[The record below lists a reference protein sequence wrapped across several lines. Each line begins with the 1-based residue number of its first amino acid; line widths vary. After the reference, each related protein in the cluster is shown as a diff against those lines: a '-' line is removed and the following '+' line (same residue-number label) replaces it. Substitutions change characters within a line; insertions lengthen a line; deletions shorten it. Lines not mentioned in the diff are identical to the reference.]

1 MAHNLSDEKLMEF
14 RVAFEFFDKDSDG
27 QINTN
32 ELNVIMKSLG
42 QSVNE
47 KQLEEIINEIDADGS
62 GSMDFNEFIFLII
75 KKMKDLDLEEE
86 MKEAF
91 RVFDKD
97 GNKVLTA
104 HEMRQIFMDMKG
116 IPENEIEMMIKEA
129 DLDGDGQ
136 IDYEEFLR
144 MMSSK

>member
-1 MAHNLSDEKLMEF
+1 
-14 RVAFEFFDKDSDG
+14 
-27 QINTN
+27 
-32 ELNVIMKSLG
+32 MKSLG
-42 QSVNE
+42 QNVNE
-47 KQLEEIINEIDADGS
+47 KQLEEIIQEIDADGS

-91 RVFDKD
+91 KVFDKD

-104 HEMRQIFMDMKG
+104 HEMRQIFMNMKG
-116 IPENEIEMMIKEA
+116 IPESEIEMMIKEA